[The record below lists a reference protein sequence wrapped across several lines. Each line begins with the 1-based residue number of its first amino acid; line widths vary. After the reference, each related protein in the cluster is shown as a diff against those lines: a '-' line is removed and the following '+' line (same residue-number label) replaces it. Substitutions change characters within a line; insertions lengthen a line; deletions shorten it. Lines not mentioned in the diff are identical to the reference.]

1 MDLMTF
7 DDASPAETRT
17 RVRRSPGAPPV
28 LTVPGARTLDEG
40 LCWLDSE
47 RVGVLGELERSGSLL
62 VRGLPV
68 TDTGDFAR
76 VRDLLLPTPA
86 AYKEKATPRTDY
98 GHGMF
103 SSTDLPAVQPIA
115 LHNENS
121 YTLDF
126 PGTLLFCC
134 VTVPATGGATTVG
147 DMRTVLD
154 LVPAGL
160 RARFEEHGWLLVR
173 NYSALAGLPWQTSFG
188 TDSREEVEA
197 YCRQN
202 LIGCT
207 WLDDGALRTTQRRS
221 AVVTHPRTGESVWF
235 NHVAFWNRWS
245 LDEDVRDVLLD
256 ACGEDGLPFD
266 TLLGDGTPLT
276 REEVDSLNDAYRS
289 ATRREAYRQ
298 GDLLLVDNILNAHG
312 REAYTGDRSVLV
324 AMGDPVALDTCAP
337 TVAPSPGRGAPVRE
351 V

>member
-1 MDLMTF
+1 MTF
-7 DDASPAETRT
+7 DDTNPAGVRT
-17 RVRRSPGAPPV
+17 RVTRSPGAPPV
-28 LTVPGARTLDEG
+28 LTASGVATLDEAVR
-40 LCWLDSE
+40 WLDAE
-47 RVGVLGELERSGSLL
+47 REGVLDELGRSGCL
-62 VRGLPV
+62 VIRGLPV
-68 TDTGDFAR
+68 TGTGDFAR
-76 VRDLLLPTPA
+76 VRDVLLPAPA

-98 GHGMF
+98 GHGLF

-134 VTVPATGGATTVG
+134 ARVPATGGATTVG

-154 LVPAGL
+154 LVPAEL

-197 YCRQN
+197 YCRRN

-207 WLDDGALRTTQRRS
+207 WLEDGSLRTVQRRS
-221 AVVTHPRTGESVWF
+221 AVVTHPRTGERVWF

-256 ACGEDGLPFD
+256 TYGEDGLPFD
-266 TLLGDGTPLT
+266 TRLGDGTPLT
-276 REEVDSLNDAYRS
+276 REEVGALNDAYRA
-289 ATRREAYRQ
+289 ATLREPYRQ

-312 REAYTGDRSVLV
+312 REAYTGERSVLV
-324 AMGDPVALDTCAP
+324 AMGDPVALDECEP
-337 TVAPSPGRGAPVRE
+337 TVDPAPGHTAPLGAA
-351 V
+351 